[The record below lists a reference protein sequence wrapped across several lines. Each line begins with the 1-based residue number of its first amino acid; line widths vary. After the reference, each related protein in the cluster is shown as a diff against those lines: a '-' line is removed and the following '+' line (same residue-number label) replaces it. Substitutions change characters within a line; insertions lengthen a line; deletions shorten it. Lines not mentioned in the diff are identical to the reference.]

1 MRPSSGVV
9 MENTN
14 LTAALDLAAA
24 GIKIFPAGADK
35 RPLFKQWQEIATTE
49 RDIISEWWRR
59 VPHALPAI
67 PCGANGLL
75 VIDLDRHGNGSDGVS
90 AFEALVARHG
100 ALPTGVPIV
109 KTPNNGLHLYFRQ
122 PTREPLGNSRGNLP
136 AGCDVR
142 GAGGFVIGPGAVL
155 PDGRGWTL
163 VAERPPVTQ
172 AAQLGWIESILRRS
186 AALPKDHPSGET
198 SLRRG
203 RAYAAQAMAEI
214 ETELALTIE
223 GARNE
228 RLYKAAFRL
237 GTMSARKWLTEGEI
251 TGALLRACES
261 NQYLREHGHRATLK
275 TIESGIG
282 DGLDVPHDELE
293 DPNDGAEPGTN
304 GTDRLQS
311 QQQQDRQ
318 QQNKEVTHRL
328 RATGDW
334 DNPDESILDDR
345 RGELPELPLEALP
358 QAMHRWIF
366 EAARGAGVTA
376 GHIALPLI
384 GISSGL
390 IGVARRV
397 QATRSWQQPM
407 TCWTCLVGLSGS
419 GKTPSLDVVRR
430 ALSVVERSRQE
441 ENSARQLT
449 HETRV
454 ERAKA
459 ALKKWKDD
467 VAAAVDAG
475 QPPPVK
481 PAEAQDVRPF
491 VVPRLFV
498 NDCTIERLASL
509 LEARPRGVVYVA
521 DELARLFQN
530 LERYSGGSDRSFWLE
545 SWDGNSFVVER
556 LGRPPVLLRH
566 LLVGIVGGFQ
576 PDLLARSFDGD
587 SDGIYARFLYAWP
600 PEAPFREPTDDADE
614 TDPEIINAF
623 ARLANLEAG
632 DEDAF
637 APRSVPLTADA
648 REVFAAFAGFAHRER
663 RSLDGRDREYWCK
676 GTAHVLRLAGV
687 LCFLE
692 WAWTGGPEPQAIDA
706 RHVESAV
713 LLWREYF
720 WPHGRA
726 ALRLVG
732 VSDKHSHA
740 RAVLRWL
747 RANGKTTASREE
759 MRREALSRRLDAGDT
774 QALLDMLERVGW
786 LREVTAKVSGP
797 GRPARRWEI
806 NPRLFKVH
814 L

>member
-1 MRPSSGVV
+1 MSDPGP
-9 MENTN
+9 N
-14 LTAALDLAAA
+14 LAAALALAAA
-24 GIKIFPAGADK
+24 GVKIFPAGADK
-35 RPLFKQWQEIATTE
+35 RPLFKQWQEIATSE
-49 RDIISEWWRR
+49 CDIISEWWRR
-59 VPHALPAI
+59 APSALPAI

-75 VIDLDRHGNGSDGVS
+75 VIDLDRHNNGSDGVS
-90 AFEALVARHG
+90 AFKAFVACNG
-100 ALPTGVPIV
+100 PLPPGVPMV

-122 PTREPLGNSRGNLP
+122 PQGEPLGNGRGSLP

-155 PDGRGWTL
+155 PDGRGWTRI
-163 VAERPPVTQ
+163 AERPPVTQ
-172 AAQLGWIESILRRS
+172 AAQLGWIESVLRR
-186 AALPKDHPSGET
+186 PVEPPREDHPAGET
-198 SLRRG
+198 SDRRG
-203 RAYAAQAMAEI
+203 RAYAEQALREI
-214 ETELALTIE
+214 EAELAVTRE
-223 GARNE
+223 GERNE

-237 GTMSARKWLTEGEI
+237 GTMAARGWLMEGEI
-251 TGALLRACES
+251 TPALLRACEG

-275 TIESGIG
+275 TIESGVR
-282 DGLDVPHDELE
+282 DGFKMPHDDLE
-293 DPNDGAEPGTN
+293 DRNKGAPPGGN
-304 GTDRLQS
+304 GADRGQKH
-311 QQQQDRQ
+311 QQQDKQ
-318 QQNKEVTHRL
+318 QQKKEGTQRQ

-334 DNPDESILDDR
+334 DGPDESILDDR
-345 RGELPELPLEALP
+345 RGELPELPLEAFP
-358 QAMHRWIF
+358 KAMHRWML
-366 EAARGAGVTA
+366 EAAGGAGVTA

-384 GISSGL
+384 GIGSGL

-397 QATRSWQQPM
+397 QATRSWLQPM

-430 ALSVVERSRQE
+430 ALSVVERNRQQ
-441 ENSARQLT
+441 ENSARQLA

-454 ERAKA
+454 ERAKV

-467 VAAAVDAG
+467 VAAAVEAR

-491 VVPRLFV
+491 TVPRLAV
-498 NDCTIERLASL
+498 NDCTIERLAPL
-509 LEARPRGVVYVA
+509 LEARPRGVTFVA
-521 DELARLFQN
+521 DELSRLFQN

-556 LGRPPVLLRH
+556 LGRPPVILPH
-566 LLVGIVGGFQ
+566 LLVGVVGGFQ

-600 PEAPFREPTDDADE
+600 PEAPFREPSDEADE

-623 ARLANLEAG
+623 GRLANLQAG
-632 DEDAF
+632 DDEAF

-648 REVFAAFAGFAHRER
+648 RKVFAAFAEFAHRER
-663 RSLDGRDREYWCK
+663 QSLDGRDREYWCK

-692 WAWTGGPEPQAIDA
+692 WAWTGGPEPKTIDA

-732 VSDKHSHA
+732 ISDKHIHA

-747 RANGKTTASREE
+747 RANSKATVSREE
-759 MRREALSRRLDAGDT
+759 VRREALSRRLDAGET
-774 QALLDMLERVGW
+774 QALLDMLERSGW
-786 LREVTAKVSGP
+786 LREVTLKPSGP
-797 GRPARRWEI
+797 GRPAKRWEI